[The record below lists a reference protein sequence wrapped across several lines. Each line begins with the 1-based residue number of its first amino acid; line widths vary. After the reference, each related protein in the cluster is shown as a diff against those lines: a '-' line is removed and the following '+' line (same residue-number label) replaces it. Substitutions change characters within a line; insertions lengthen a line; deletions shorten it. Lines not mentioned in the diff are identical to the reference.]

1 MKSSELILYY
11 KKSLKL
17 FPNQDR
23 RKYKFV
29 VALQGSMAI
38 LDLIGV
44 AVIAAIAALAIRG
57 VQSQTPSSRV
67 NSLLEFL
74 HLSSFSFQTQVAILG
89 AGATVFLVV
98 KTVLTMFITRKILY
112 FLGRKSS
119 EISKELTSKFLNSK
133 IAVVNGQS
141 VAESQYALGYGV
153 NAIALGILG
162 LFATVVSDATLLLVI
177 SAGVLV
183 IDPLIA
189 FCSLILFGAIGVILY
204 LRLHVRARKIGE
216 EIQVHSVESNKL
228 LEEVIVAYREVYV
241 RNRLNFYVDKIDA
254 GRRKFAYASA
264 DQVFLPNVS
273 KYVLESSII
282 IGAMLV
288 SALQFIINDAVHAA
302 AGLALFMAAGS
313 RIAPALLRIQQS
325 LITIQSSIGSAKNTF
340 KLIDLLSTSPI
351 STNQQNEL
359 DLDHMDFNP
368 EIEISNLTFG
378 FKVGG
383 DALFKNLNLR
393 IEPGSF
399 IALVGPSGV
408 GKSTLVDLILGIRE
422 PSNGEVLI
430 SGFTPEEAISRWPG
444 AIAFVPQE
452 VSIFDDSFTKNISI
466 GYEDSELVRKA
477 VSESIPFGHFSEEFL
492 QARTSTEIDFA
503 TRGTDLSGGQKQR
516 IGLVRAMFTKPKLI
530 VLDEAT
536 SSLDSITE
544 AGITASLQSLHG
556 KATLLVIAHRLSTIR
571 EADLVVYLGY
581 GGVVKV
587 GSFTEVREQVPD
599 FDEQARIMGL

>member
-1 MKSSELILYY
+1 MKSSELFLYY
-11 KKSLKL
+11 RRSLNL
-17 FPNQDR
+17 FSRADR
-23 RKYKFV
+23 RKYKMV
-29 VALQGSMAI
+29 VAIQASMAI

-67 NSLLEFL
+67 NSLLDFL

-89 AGATVFLVV
+89 GGATVFLVV
-98 KTVLTMFITRKILY
+98 KTLLTMLMTRKILH

-133 IAVVNGQS
+133 ISVINSQS

-153 NAIALGILG
+153 SSIALGILG

-177 SAGVLV
+177 AAGVLV

-189 FCSLILFGAIGVILY
+189 FCSLILFGAIGAILY

-216 EIQVHSVESNKL
+216 EIQEHSVESNKL

-282 IGAMLV
+282 VGAMLV
-288 SALQFIINDAVHAA
+288 SALQFVINDAVHAA

-325 LITIQSSIGSAKNTF
+325 LITIQSSIGSSKNTF
-340 KLIDLLSTSPI
+340 KLIEELSGSLIYTD
-351 STNQQNEL
+351 QQSEL
-359 DLDHMDFNP
+359 DLVHSDFKP
-368 EIEISNLTFG
+368 EIEIRNVTFG
-378 FKVGG
+378 FKTNEEF
-383 DALFKNLNLR
+383 LFRDLNLK
-393 IEPGSF
+393 IEAGSF

-408 GKSTLVDLILGIRE
+408 GKSTLADLILGIRE
-422 PSNGEVLI
+422 PSSGEVLI
-430 SGFTPEEAISRWPG
+430 SGIAPEEAISRWPG

-452 VSIFDDSFTKNISI
+452 VTIFDDNFSNNISI
-466 GYEDSELVRKA
+466 GYEDSELVQKA
-477 VSESIPFGHFSEEFL
+477 ISESIPFGHFSNEFL
-492 QARTSTEIDFA
+492 QTRTASEMDLA

-516 IGLVRAMFTKPKLI
+516 VGVVRAMFTKPKLM

-536 SSLDSITE
+536 SALDSITE
-544 AGITASLQSLHG
+544 AAITNSLKSLHG
-556 KATLLVIAHRLSTIR
+556 KVTLLVIAHRLSTIR
-571 EADLVVYLGY
+571 EADLVIYLGY
-581 GGVVKV
+581 GGIIET
-587 GSFTEVREQVPD
+587 GSFAEVRKRVPD
-599 FDEQARIMGL
+599 FDQQANLMGL